1 MCVWCVAS
9 VHSIIEVITHEARSP
24 RRVATPALENGGNT
38 YVDRQKNH
46 KFLRAY
52 EEALVEGETKLH
64 KATIAAQ
71 KGLQAALNVQHPAEM
86 LQASIQSLMTAQG
99 VAAGV
104 EAGRSHC
111 EWCANRV

>member
-9 VHSIIEVITHEARSP
+9 VHSINEVITHQPRSP
-24 RRVATPALENGGNT
+24 LATPALENGGNT

-46 KFLRAY
+46 QFIRGY
-52 EEALVEGETKLH
+52 EEALVDGETKLH
-64 KATIAAQ
+64 KATVAAQ
-71 KGLQAALNVQHPAEM
+71 KGLQAAVNVQHPAEM
-86 LQASIQSLMTAQG
+86 LQASIQSLMAAQE
-99 VAAGV
+99 VATGV